1 MSRSVGRTDRRGN
14 PGLVLRRPPDEGMPR
29 HLIRFINWLSEELM
43 RSAADIPP
51 DAMQLLVIALPL
63 YLDDSRQYAACFQLL
78 LGHDTSEG
86 SQHEAIMP

>member
-1 MSRSVGRTDRRGN
+1 
-14 PGLVLRRPPDEGMPR
+14 
-29 HLIRFINWLSEELM
+29 M